1 MAKPKPIVGLTP
13 ELSYG
18 ETAARAVETRGGE
31 LLDHATGVL
40 DTHDIERVHD
50 MRVASRRLR
59 AALEVFEPCF
69 PKKAYARTLSD
80 LKELADGLGER
91 RDRDVAIE
99 ALDKFAAAM
108 SPAGSI
114 GVERMVSALREEQA
128 EANSDLAPL
137 VADER
142 LVSLA
147 DQLGR
152 LVEAARR
159 KGRVQA

>member
-1 MAKPKPIVGLTP
+1 MARPKPISGLTP

-31 LLDHATGVL
+31 LLDHAQGVL
-40 DTHDIERVHD
+40 DTRDIERVHD

-69 PKKAYARTLSD
+69 PQKAYKRAITD

-91 RDRDVAIE
+91 RDRDVAIA
-99 ALDKFAAAM
+99 ALEGFSAKM
-108 SPAGSI
+108 PAPGRP
-114 GVERMVSALREEQA
+114 GVDGMVARLRTEQA
-128 EANSDLAPL
+128 EANEDLAPL

-142 LVSLA
+142 LVTLA
-147 DQLGR
+147 DQLGK
-152 LVEAARR
+152 LVVAARKR
-159 KGRVQA
+159 GRP

>member
-1 MAKPKPIVGLTP
+1 MAKPKPIEGLTP

-18 ETAARAVETRGGE
+18 ETAARAIETRGGE

-69 PKKAYARTLSD
+69 PRKAHRRALRD
-80 LKELADGLGER
+80 LKALADGLGER
-91 RDRDVAIE
+91 RDRDVAIV
-99 ALDKFAAAM
+99 ALEKFRDKM
-108 SPAGSI
+108 PAPGRPGI
-114 GVERMVSALREEQA
+114 DGLVSEMQA
-128 EANSDLAPL
+128 EQEEANQDLAPL
-137 VADER
+137 VGGDS

-147 DQLGR
+147 DQLGV
-152 LVEAARR
+152 LVESARR
-159 KGRVQA
+159 KGRP